1 MSDDRC
7 TCYYTEFVNPCPAW
21 QRLHVSQCCPPPPNA
36 ATPRDFRTP
45 PPPVIFRG
53 VKNGVKSEISLQLL
67 SVTSFSYTYFI
78 TYFIS
83 YFNENVLLTII
94 INRLSS
100 TLKIVL
106 INCQNFDL
114 TNIYSIANLVQGTKI
129 WNNSE
134 LSTPAY
140 AAAAAY
146 FGKTPP
152 SFLKYGGVQHC
163 RIRQGEKEKALN
175 MSK

>member
-1 MSDDRC
+1 MITAGFQSVQGIISKIA
-7 TCYYTEFVNPCPAW
+7 YA
-21 QRLHVSQCCPPPPNA
+21 QQCCPPPPNA

-152 SFLKYGGVQHC
+152 SFLKYGGVQH
-163 RIRQGEKEKALN
+163 
-175 MSK
+175 

>member
-1 MSDDRC
+1 MCEEYDDQIG
-7 TCYYTEFVNPCPAW
+7 YY
-21 QRLHVSQCCPPPPNA
+21 QCCPPPPNA

-140 AAAAAY
+140 AAAY

-152 SFLKYGGVQHC
+152 SFLKYGGVQH
-163 RIRQGEKEKALN
+163 
-175 MSK
+175 